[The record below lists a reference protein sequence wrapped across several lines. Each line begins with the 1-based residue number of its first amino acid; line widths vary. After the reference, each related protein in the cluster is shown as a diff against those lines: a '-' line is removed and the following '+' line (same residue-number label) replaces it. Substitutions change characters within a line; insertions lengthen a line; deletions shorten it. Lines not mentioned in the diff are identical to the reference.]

1 MPASVSK
8 RFFTSLAVMTCVS
21 ITTGALAHAHLQS
34 QLPAADSTV
43 SSPKELRLQFSEGVE
58 EKFSKVSITSTAGN
72 GKTVVEPV
80 PEVATDRVDNK
91 VLIITPAAPL
101 APGEYKVEW
110 HAVSVDTHKSEGS
123 YSFSVSP

>member
-1 MPASVSK
+1 MSAPALT
-8 RFFTSLAVMTCVS
+8 RIFTSLTLLAGVS
-21 ITTGALAHAHLQS
+21 ITTLALAHAHLQS

-58 EKFSKVSITSTAGN
+58 DKFSKVSITSTADS

-80 PEVATDRVDNK
+80 PEVATDRADNK
-91 VLIITPAAPL
+91 VLIVTPAAPL

-123 YSFSVSP
+123 YTFSVSP

>member
-1 MPASVSK
+1 MSAPALTRILTSV
-8 RFFTSLAVMTCVS
+8 TLLAGVSMT
-21 ITTGALAHAHLQS
+21 TFALAHAHLQS

-58 EKFSKVSITSTAGN
+58 EKFSKVSITSTADG

-80 PEVATDRVDNK
+80 PEVATDRADNK

-101 APGEYKVEW
+101 APGQYKVEW

>member
-1 MPASVSK
+1 MSAPALTRILTSV
-8 RFFTSLAVMTCVS
+8 TLLAGVSMT
-21 ITTGALAHAHLQS
+21 TFALAHAHLQS

-58 EKFSKVSITSTAGN
+58 EKFSKVSITSTAEG

-80 PEVATDRVDNK
+80 PEVTTDRADNK

-101 APGEYKVEW
+101 APGQYKVEW